1 MIHSMQAGGRLFPA
15 CLIGSTIV
23 IVASRAGLPSFLS
36 LPPNDF
42 IGGSKESGNDFILC
56 K

>member
-1 MIHSMQAGGRLFPA
+1 VSIYVYLKDKF
-15 CLIGSTIV
+15 LIS
-23 IVASRAGLPSFLS
+23 LPSFLS

-56 K
+56 KWFGLIAF